1 MAIASVTLVTD
12 TPGRVLTGVAAL
24 GLILFA
30 SATWRARPRLAI
42 TPDGLAI
49 RGWFRTQLLR
59 HSNIKII
66 RIDEFRR
73 YGLEIAST
81 TRCDSASITS
91 PKMVW
96 RRFRCGVLP
105 TVMKNCEPLV
115 ARTGVGHREQIG
127 LVELQLGVELVGEL
141 VAGSAATR
149 PGWIATLDHEALDHP
164 VKDRAVVERAG
175 RAT

>member
-73 YGLEIAST
+73 YGRLVRLLEIETVSGGLLILSRWDLGTDPVEVLDALT
-81 TRCDSASITS
+81 AAGYAAKGERT
-91 PKMVW
+91 W
-96 RRFRCGVLP
+96 REGVRLNGPNGVSVYRHVPWRVHKVYSSDEP
-105 TVMKNCEPLV
+105 T
-115 ARTGVGHREQIG
+115 
-127 LVELQLGVELVGEL
+127 
-141 VAGSAATR
+141 
-149 PGWIATLDHEALDHP
+149 
-164 VKDRAVVERAG
+164 
-175 RAT
+175 

>member
-73 YGLEIAST
+73 YGAWCACS
-81 TRCDSASITS
+81 RSKRSAGG
-91 PKMVW
+91 
-96 RRFRCGVLP
+96 C
-105 TVMKNCEPLV
+105 
-115 ARTGVGHREQIG
+115 
-127 LVELQLGVELVGEL
+127 
-141 VAGSAATR
+141 
-149 PGWIATLDHEALDHP
+149 
-164 VKDRAVVERAG
+164 
-175 RAT
+175 

>member
-1 MAIASVTLVTD
+1 MQQTAWASRTSGIAGCGAGGVVMAIASVTLVTD

-73 YGLEIAST
+73 YGRLVRLLEIETVSGGLLILSRWDLGT
-81 TRCDSASITS
+81 D
-91 PKMVW
+91 PVE
-96 RRFRCGVLP
+96 VLDAL
-105 TVMKNCEPLV
+105 T
-115 ARTGVGHREQIG
+115 A
-127 LVELQLGVELVGEL
+127 
-141 VAGSAATR
+141 AGY
-149 PGWIATLDHEALDHP
+149 
-164 VKDRAVVERAG
+164 AG
-175 RAT
+175 RGQR

>member
-1 MAIASVTLVTD
+1 M
-12 TPGRVLTGVAAL
+12 RVC

-73 YGLEIAST
+73 YGRLVRLLEIETVSGGLLILSRWDLGT
-81 TRCDSASITS
+81 D
-91 PKMVW
+91 PVE
-96 RRFRCGVLP
+96 VLDAL
-105 TVMKNCEPLV
+105 T
-115 ARTGVGHREQIG
+115 AAGYAGRGH
-127 LVELQLGVELVGEL
+127 
-141 VAGSAATR
+141 SAATPVNTR
-149 PGWIATLDHEALDHP
+149 PGVSVTKVTDAIAITTPPAPQPAIPEVRGAHAVCCMYSLDPLTTADKVIH
-164 VKDRAVVERAG
+164 RRYQQWG
-175 RAT
+175 

>member
-1 MAIASVTLVTD
+1 MQQTARAPRTSGIAGCGAGGVVMAIASVTLVTD

-73 YGLEIAST
+73 YGRLVRLLEIETVSGGLLILSRWDLGT
-81 TRCDSASITS
+81 D
-91 PKMVW
+91 PVE
-96 RRFRCGVLP
+96 VLDAL
-105 TVMKNCEPLV
+105 T
-115 ARTGVGHREQIG
+115 A
-127 LVELQLGVELVGEL
+127 
-141 VAGSAATR
+141 AGY
-149 PGWIATLDHEALDHP
+149 
-164 VKDRAVVERAG
+164 AG
-175 RAT
+175 RGQR